1 MKRIMTLFVL
11 FLVATWLLPPGELLG
26 VEDWFSQGLSLLESR
41 RYEDAIKAFSISIQK
56 TSHVSEAYNHRGIA
70 WFHKGDYDQ
79 AIADYTK
86 ALEINPLYAE
96 AYCSRGI
103 AWFHKGD
110 YDQAI
115 ADYTKALEINP
126 LYAEA
131 YHQLALVLTICPDE
145 RYLDITL
152 ALKLA
157 QKAVALNPEANFL
170 DTLAAVY
177 AEVGKLEDAI
187 IAQERAVRLLEKEGT
202 KEKLDEYIE
211 RMESYTE
218 RKRLREEYIAQLQKN
233 ENDALKRPRAK
244 VEQQMP
250 HQIDKGRATANKQ
263 GFYPYTIQICSLRHR
278 ERAILVATKLRE
290 KGDPAFTC
298 HAYIP
303 GKGDWYRVFM
313 GYYGTI
319 EDARNAALELKKR
332 KFRYANVVKK
342 PYAIQVGASDSDQ
355 EIRKLEAD
363 LSSEGYLAYTIPD
376 TQGTS
381 KTRILIG
388 AFRRAKEASIL
399 MKKLQEEGFKP
410 KVVLR

>member
-1 MKRIMTLFVL
+1 
-11 FLVATWLLPPGELLG
+11 
-26 VEDWFSQGLSLLESR
+26 
-41 RYEDAIKAFSISIQK
+41 
-56 TSHVSEAYNHRGIA
+56 
-70 WFHKGDYDQ
+70 
-79 AIADYTK
+79 
-86 ALEINPLYAE
+86 
-96 AYCSRGI
+96 
-103 AWFHKGD
+103 
-110 YDQAI
+110 
-115 ADYTKALEINP
+115 
-126 LYAEA
+126 
-131 YHQLALVLTICPDE
+131 LVLTICPDE

-187 IAQERAVRLLEKEGT
+187 IVQGRAVRLLKKEGT

-218 RKRLREEYIAQLQKN
+218 RKRLREEYIAQRQKN
-233 ENDALKRPRAK
+233 KKDAFKVPRAK

-278 ERAILVATKLRE
+278 ERAILVATNLRE
-290 KGDPAFTC
+290 KGDPASTC

-342 PYAIQVGASDSDQ
+342 PYAIQVGLSDSDQ

-363 LSSEGYLAYTIPD
+363 LASEGYLAYTIPD

-381 KTRILIG
+381 KTRLLIG
-388 AFRRAKEASIL
+388 AFRRAKRPRS
-399 MKKLQEEGFKP
+399 
-410 KVVLR
+410 

>member
-1 MKRIMTLFVL
+1 
-11 FLVATWLLPPGELLG
+11 
-26 VEDWFSQGLSLLESR
+26 
-41 RYEDAIKAFSISIQK
+41 
-56 TSHVSEAYNHRGIA
+56 
-70 WFHKGDYDQ
+70 
-79 AIADYTK
+79 
-86 ALEINPLYAE
+86 
-96 AYCSRGI
+96 
-103 AWFHKGD
+103 
-110 YDQAI
+110 
-115 ADYTKALEINP
+115 
-126 LYAEA
+126 
-131 YHQLALVLTICPDE
+131 LVLTICPDE

-278 ERAILVATKLRE
+278 ERAILVATNLRE
-290 KGDPAFTC
+290 KGDPASTC

-303 GKGDWYRVFM
+303 GKGDCYRVFM

-332 KFRYANVVKK
+332 KFRDANVVKK
-342 PYAIQVGASDSDQ
+342 PYAIQVGASGSDQ
-355 EIRKLEAD
+355 ELRKLEAD
-363 LSSEGYLAYTIPD
+363 LASEGYLAYTIPD

-381 KTRILIG
+381 KTRLLIG
-388 AFRRAKEASIL
+388 AFRRAKRPRS
-399 MKKLQEEGFKP
+399 
-410 KVVLR
+410 

>member
-1 MKRIMTLFVL
+1 MKRIMALFVV

-26 VEDWFSQGLSLLESR
+26 VEDRFSQGLSLLESR
-41 RYEDAIKAFSISIQK
+41 RYEDAIKAFTISIQK

-70 WFHKGDYDQ
+70 WFHKGDYGQ

-86 ALEINPLYAE
+86 AV
-96 AYCSRGI
+96 
-103 AWFHKGD
+103 
-110 YDQAI
+110 
-115 ADYTKALEINP
+115 EINP

-145 RYLDITL
+145 RYLNITL

-177 AEVGKLEDAI
+177 SEVGRLEDAI
-187 IAQERAVRLLEKEGT
+187 IAQERAVRLLKKEGT

-218 RKRLREEYIAQLQKN
+218 RKRLHEEYTAQLQKN
-233 ENDALKRPRAK
+233 KKDAFKRPRAK

-250 HQIDKGRATANKQ
+250 HQIGKERATANKQ

-278 ERAILVATKLRE
+278 ERAILVTTKLRE

-313 GYYGTI
+313 GHYGSI

-342 PYAIQVGASDSDQ
+342 PYAIQVGLSDSDQ
-355 EIRKLEAD
+355 ELRRLKAD
-363 LSSEGYLAYTIPD
+363 LSSKGYLAYSIPD

-381 KTRILIG
+381 KTRLLIG
-388 AFRRAKEASIL
+388 AFRRAKEASIR